1 MFKYINLCILS
12 ILLTLFSC
20 ANSGDLI
27 KVATDVL
34 SGSQGTSSLSSSE
47 IASGLKQALE
57 VGIKRG
63 ATKVSRPGGFFKNPL
78 IKIPFPSQ
86 AKKAEKT
93 LRSIGL
99 GSICDKFVKTLNSAA
114 EKASAKSIPIFV
126 NAISKMTI
134 KDAMGIL
141 KGSGTEA
148 TQFMRKMTT
157 GELTNLFKPIIKTS
171 LSKVDATKYWGD
183 ITSQYNAIPFTKK
196 VDVNLDSYV
205 TNSALDGLFQTLGQE
220 EQKIRK
226 DPLKRTTALL
236 KKVFSSI

>member
-1 MFKYINLCILS
+1 MIKIFNIFS
-12 ILLTLFSC
+12 LLTLLVLFSC

-34 SGSQGTSSLSSSE
+34 SQSSATTSLSSTE
-47 IASGLKQALE
+47 IARGLKQALE

-63 ATKVSRPGGFFKNPL
+63 ATTVSKPGGFLKNPL

-86 AKKAEKT
+86 AKKVEKT

-99 GSICDKFVKTLNSAA
+99 GSLPDKFVASLNSAA

-126 NAISKMTI
+126 GAISKMSI
-134 KDAMGIL
+134 QDAMGIL

-148 TQFMRKMTT
+148 TQFMKKMTT
-157 GELTNLFKPIIKTS
+157 GELTSLFRPIIKTS
-171 LSKVDATKYWGD
+171 LAKVDATKYWGD
-183 ITSQYNAIPFTKK
+183 ITSKYNTIPFTKK
-196 VDVNLDSYV
+196 VNVNLESYV
-205 TNSALDGLFQTLGQE
+205 TSNALDGLFYTLGLE

-226 DPLKRTTALL
+226 NPLKRTTALL
-236 KKVFSSI
+236 KKVFSQI